1 MLRIRLDVFSGMN
14 CIIFLFLNVSIG
26 LMFVY
31 HSVFN
36 KTWQAKLETKRAAEM
51 EAEKAVKIKAN
62 DEMGTWMTQRDIRL
76 RAKKVL
82 YFYESMIKSE
92 RHLSYHFFRFFD
104 WLFVRLQ

>member
-1 MLRIRLDVFSGMN
+1 
-14 CIIFLFLNVSIG
+14 
-26 LMFVY
+26 MFVY

-76 RAKKVL
+76 RAKKVM
-82 YFYESMIKSE
+82 YFYGYMMNSNGTF
-92 RHLSYHFFRFFD
+92 LTVHFFLDCFF
-104 WLFVRLQ
+104 FFFFAVAIGYQP